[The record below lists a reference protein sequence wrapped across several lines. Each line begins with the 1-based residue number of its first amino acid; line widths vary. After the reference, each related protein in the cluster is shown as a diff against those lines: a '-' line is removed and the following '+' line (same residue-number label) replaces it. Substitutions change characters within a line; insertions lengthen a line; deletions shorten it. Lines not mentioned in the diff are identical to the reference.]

1 MKMRSRWKYVSAS
14 AMYAVGAVI
23 LLALFSELWRFLL
36 LLFMNDQ
43 SAHIPGGVL
52 LNSFIIGLRFDLC
65 IASAVVLPIFVIAA
79 IPGIDI
85 SRSKIIR
92 RICQIIFGVLAA
104 VIFIIHLVDIE
115 FYSFF
120 KVRLNGSALL
130 WQDTPGDVF
139 SLIWESYP
147 VIKYM
152 ILYILMLGTFLWLMR
167 LIMKFILKKTKS
179 TRTWVNLIYI
189 PLIVLLLVL
198 GAVGRIHRTA
208 PMRWGLAFHSEYEFA
223 NQLTL
228 NPVYTF
234 MRDIFYD
241 AGHREHIHSLVK
253 KIETPD
259 ADDIVRRMI
268 GAPDSGGDQRSD
280 RIVRHVHFENQNP
293 DPPNVIVIIGESFG
307 SSKIG
312 CLKSKFNYD
321 LTPGFDSLVENGV
334 IFTDFYSNGTH
345 TCTGLFAVTTGMPHL
360 FGRTMIKQVPGYNSF
375 YSLPE
380 ILRDKGYE
388 TIFCTTQDPH
398 FDNMQGFLR
407 SNGIQTIYSQF
418 DHDQTLSMGWLG
430 VPDHIMFDQAYEQ
443 LRKRAEEKQKFFAL
457 LLTASNHPPC
467 RVPDVG
473 LAPLPE
479 DEKRRNEFEA
489 IRYAD
494 WALSRF
500 FYQVRND
507 GLFDNTIFVFTAD
520 NGFPYDVVTELDLS
534 WIQIPLFIYNTN
546 GSLKAG
552 TRDDRIGSQI
562 DILSTVM
569 GQVGLDYD
577 NYSFG
582 KDLFDSTAP
591 VEDFAF
597 SSSWYNVGFIQ
608 DGCYL
613 VASFNDIPPALYRV
627 SDKTMNISSE
637 YPDLVQSMRRK
648 AYAIYQSAFYNQ
660 QRPLNKL
667 KMTANGE

>member
-1 MKMRSRWKYVSAS
+1 MKMRGKWKYVSAS
-14 AMYAVGAVI
+14 ALFAVGAVI
-23 LLALFSELWRFLL
+23 LLVLFSELWRFLL
-36 LLFMNDQ
+36 LLFLNDQ
-43 SAHIPGGVL
+43 AANIPDSVL
-52 LNSFIIGLRFDLC
+52 LNSFLIGLRFDLC
-65 IASAVVLPIFVIAA
+65 IAGAAMLPIFIIAA
-79 IPGIDI
+79 LPGIDI
-85 SRSKIIR
+85 SRSKITR
-92 RICQIIFGVLAA
+92 RICRIILGILAA
-104 VIFIIHLVDIE
+104 VIFIIHLIDIE
-115 FYSFF
+115 FYGFF
-120 KVRLNGSALL
+120 KVRLNGPALL

-152 ILYILMLGTFLWLMR
+152 VLYILMLGSFLWLTS
-167 LIMKFILKKTKS
+167 LLMKFILKKTRTTK
-179 TRTWVNLIYI
+179 TWVNLIYI
-189 PLIVLLLVL
+189 PIILLLLAL

-234 MRDIFYD
+234 MRDMFYD
-241 AGHREHIHSLVK
+241 AGHREHIHALVK

-259 ADDIVRRMI
+259 ADDIVRQMI
-268 GAPDSGGDQRSD
+268 GAPNAGEEQRDD
-280 RIVRHVHFENQNP
+280 RIVRHVRFEHQNP

-312 CLKSKFNYD
+312 CLDGKFEYD

-334 IFTDFYSNGTH
+334 LFTDFYSNGTH
-345 TCTGLFAVTTGMPHL
+345 TCTGLFAVTTGIPHL

-375 YSLPE
+375 YALPA
-380 ILRDKGYE
+380 IFRDKGYE

-418 DHDQTLSMGWLG
+418 DHDQSLVLGWLG
-430 VPDHIMFDQAYEQ
+430 VPDHVMFDQAYEQ
-443 LRKRAEEKQKFFAL
+443 LRKRAEEKRKFFAL

-467 RVPDVG
+467 KVPDVG
-473 LAPLPE
+473 LEPLPE
-479 DEKRRNEFEA
+479 NESRRNEFEA

-507 GLFDNTIFVFTAD
+507 SLFDNTVFVFTAD
-520 NGFPYDVVTELDLS
+520 NGFPNEVVTELDLS

-552 TRDDRIGSQI
+552 CRDNRLGSQI

-569 GQVGLDYD
+569 GRVGLDYD

-608 DGCYL
+608 DGYYL
-613 VASFNDIPPALYRV
+613 ITSFNDIPPALYRV
-627 SDKTMNISSE
+627 SDKSKNISSE
-637 YPDLVQSMRRK
+637 YPELVQSMRRK
-648 AYAIYQSAFYNQ
+648 AHAFYQSAFYNQ
-660 QRPLNKL
+660 QRPLND
-667 KMTANGE
+667 TVITDSGE